1 LWWCFEI
8 GDGLKEGRLECV
20 GGKEKKEERK
30 EKGELAE
37 LLGGEKGGRAG

>member
-1 LWWCFEI
+1 VWEER
-8 GDGLKEGRLECV
+8 K
-20 GGKEKKEERK
+20 KKEERK